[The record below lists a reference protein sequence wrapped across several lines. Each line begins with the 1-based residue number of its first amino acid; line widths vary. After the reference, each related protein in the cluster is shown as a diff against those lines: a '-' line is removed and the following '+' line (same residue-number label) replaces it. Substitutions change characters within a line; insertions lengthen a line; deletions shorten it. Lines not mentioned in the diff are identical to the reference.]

1 MPDFNKQYDVTI
13 HDLYL
18 KDNEGENRY
27 SKQDLFNLTND
38 SMPMD
43 RLQLR
48 SFVVQQALTP
58 YKQIHQCMLE
68 LDGRKAG
75 LKEHEFTMRELE
87 ADIAI
92 YKEKIEKAPEGPQRE
107 KYQVKLER
115 VQYNYERKKQSRKR
129 MEVEIGYLLEIYQEL
144 TNVLSFEEMDER
156 KDELELEYWETRM
169 SKQAGV
175 DLLSHGAVG
184 VGNMLSI
191 MDMPKETME
200 RTLQLTV
207 DVAEKMKKELP
218 NGVGQKLFALGQT
231 EMKRELELEFTKEE
245 LLKQIEQKQNEN
257 FLDSPLINSDDKEK
271 VPNGANTEK
280 E

>member
-1 MPDFNKQYDVTI
+1 MPEFNKQYDVTI

-18 KDNEGENRY
+18 EDNEGDNRY
-27 SKQDLFNLTND
+27 SKRDLFMKTND

-43 RLQLR
+43 RLQVR

-58 YKQIHQCMLE
+58 YKQIQQCMME
-68 LDGRKAG
+68 IDGRKAG
-75 LKEHEFTMRELE
+75 LKEHEFVMRELA

-92 YKEKIEKAPEGPQRE
+92 YKEKIEKTPEGPQRE

-115 VQYNYERKKQSRKR
+115 VEYNYDRKKLSRKR
-129 MEVEIGYLLEIYQEL
+129 MEVEIGYLLEMYQEL
-144 TNVLSFEEMDER
+144 TNKLSFEEMDQR
-156 KDELELEYWETRM
+156 RDELELEYWEKRM

-175 DLLSHGAVG
+175 DLLSHGAIG

-207 DVAEKMKKELP
+207 DVAEKMRDELP
-218 NGVGQKLFALGQT
+218 DGVGKKLFALGGS
-231 EMKRELELEFTKEE
+231 EMKREIELEFSKADI
-245 LLKQIEQKQNEN
+245 LKIAQEKNDT
-257 FLDSPLINSDDKEK
+257 FLDAPLINSDKEK
-271 VPNGANTEK
+271 ATSGAK
-280 E
+280 

>member
-18 KDNEGENRY
+18 EDNQGENRY
-27 SKQDLFNLTND
+27 NKRDLFMKTND

-43 RLQLR
+43 RLQVR

-58 YKQIHQCMLE
+58 YKQIQQCMME
-68 LDGRKAG
+68 IDGRKAG
-75 LKEHEFTMRELE
+75 LKEHEFVMRELD
-87 ADIAI
+87 ADMAI

-115 VQYNYERKKQSRKR
+115 VQYNYERKKLSRKR
-129 MEVEIGYLLEIYQEL
+129 MEVEIGYLLEMYQEL
-144 TNVLSFEEMDER
+144 TNVLSFEEMDSR
-156 KDELELEYWETRM
+156 RDELELEYWETRM

-175 DLLSHGAVG
+175 DLLSHGVIG

-200 RTLQLTV
+200 RTLALTV
-207 DVAEKMKKELP
+207 NVAEKMKNELP
-218 NGVGQKLFALGQT
+218 DGVGKKLFSLGQT
-231 EMKRELELEFTKEE
+231 EMKRELELELSKEDF
-245 LLKQIEQKQNEN
+245 LKLAQEKNDT
-257 FLDSPLINSDDKEK
+257 FLDTPIINSEKEK
-271 VPNGANTEK
+271 VPEGAKDTEK

>member
-18 KDNEGENRY
+18 KDNAGENRY
-27 SKQDLFNLTND
+27 SKEELFQLTND

-43 RLQLR
+43 RLQVR

-58 YKQIHQCMLE
+58 YKQIHQCMME
-68 LDGRKAG
+68 VDGRKAG

-87 ADIAI
+87 ADLAI
-92 YKEKIEKAPEGPQRE
+92 YKEKIEKAPEGPQRD

-115 VQYNYERKKQSRKR
+115 VQYNYERKKLSRKR
-129 MEVEIGYLLEIYQEL
+129 LEVEIGYLLEMYQEL
-144 TNVLSFEEMDER
+144 TNKLSFEEMDER
-156 KDELELEYWETRM
+156 RDELELEYWETRM
-169 SKQAGV
+169 SKQASV
-175 DLLSHGAVG
+175 DLLSHGAIG

-200 RTLQLTV
+200 KTLKLTV
-207 DVAEKMKKELP
+207 EGAEKMRDELP
-218 NGVGQKLFALGQT
+218 DGVGKKLFALGQS
-231 EMKRELELEFTKEE
+231 EMKRELELEFSKSD
-245 LLKQIEQKQNEN
+245 LLKLKAQEEN
-257 FLDSPLINSDDKEK
+257 DTFLDGPSINTSEAEK
-271 VPNGANTEK
+271 VTEK